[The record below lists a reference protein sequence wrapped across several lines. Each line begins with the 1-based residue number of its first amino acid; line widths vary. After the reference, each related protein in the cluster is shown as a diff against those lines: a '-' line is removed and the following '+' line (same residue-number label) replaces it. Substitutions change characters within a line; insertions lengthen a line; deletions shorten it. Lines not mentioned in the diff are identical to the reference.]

1 MSQSSDTTEMECS
14 SLVDSCCSIHCT
26 TEIITANLNT
36 LTEVK
41 FNTLKE
47 RISNLLKNLLT
58 LPEEVSS
65 VAQAN
70 KHLVDL
76 PTSYVHD
83 NCIYY
88 HLSCF
93 KKITH
98 TRYQYPA
105 VPSTSTST
113 PTKRSAAQSV
123 ASLHTETVEVSFT
136 LFSTICMNEYSAI
149 NGMVAL

>member
-1 MSQSSDTTEMECS
+1 MECS
-14 SLVDSCCSIHCT
+14 SLVNSCCSIHCT

-98 TRYQYPA
+98 TRYQCPA
-105 VPSTSTST
+105 VSTSLLVLA
-113 PTKRSAAQSV
+113 PLQRGQQHNLLQV
-123 ASLHTETVEVSFT
+123 CILR
-136 LFSTICMNEYSAI
+136 L
-149 NGMVAL
+149 LR

>member
-1 MSQSSDTTEMECS
+1 MYPNPHYRHGMQLLGRFLLFHSLHNWDNNSKLKYTEW
-14 SLVDSCCSIHCT
+14 L
-26 TEIITANLNT
+26 TEW
-36 LTEVK
+36 EVK

-136 LFSTICMNEYSAI
+136 LFSTICMYDI
-149 NGMVAL
+149 L

>member
-1 MSQSSDTTEMECS
+1 MECS

-47 RISNLLKNLLT
+47 RISNLLKNLST

-98 TRYQYPA
+98 TRYQCPP
-105 VPSTSTST
+105 VSTSLLVIA
-113 PTKRSAAQSV
+113 PLQRGQQH
-123 ASLHTETVEVSFT
+123 SLLQVCI
-136 LFSTICMNEYSAI
+136 LR
-149 NGMVAL
+149 LLR

>member
-1 MSQSSDTTEMECS
+1 MCPNPYYRHGMQLLGGFLLFHSLHNWDNNSKLKYTEW
-14 SLVDSCCSIHCT
+14 L
-26 TEIITANLNT
+26 TEW
-36 LTEVK
+36 EVK

-83 NCIYY
+83 NCIYH
-88 HLSCF
+88 HLFCF

-98 TRYQYPA
+98 TRYQCPA
-105 VPSTSTST
+105 VSTS
-113 PTKRSAAQSV
+113 
-123 ASLHTETVEVSFT
+123 LLEVS
-136 LFSTICMNEYSAI
+136 STICCKSAYWDCWGKLHTFFYHMYEWI
-149 NGMVAL
+149 FCN